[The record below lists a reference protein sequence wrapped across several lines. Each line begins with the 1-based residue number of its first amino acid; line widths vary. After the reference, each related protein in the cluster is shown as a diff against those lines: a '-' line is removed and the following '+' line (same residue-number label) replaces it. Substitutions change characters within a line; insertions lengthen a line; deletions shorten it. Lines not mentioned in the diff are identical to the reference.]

1 MIALLAPGQGSQT
14 PGMLTP
20 WLELEGAEKQVRT
33 WSEITGLD
41 LVRLGTTAEAD
52 EIVDTAITQPLV
64 VALAVLAFG
73 ELRKRLE
80 LPSAVIVG
88 GHSVGELAAAAVA
101 GVISADD
108 AVALAAVRGAAMA
121 EACALEPTGM
131 AAVLGGDEPEVLARL
146 EELGLVPANRNG
158 AGQIVAA
165 GPHSALDELVANPP
179 GPAKI
184 RKLAVAGAF
193 HTKYMAPAE
202 DAVRAR
208 AAEVAA
214 HDPSL
219 PLVSNKDGQVVT
231 EGAEVLARL
240 VSQVTSPVRWDLCQ
254 ATFVEKGIA
263 GSVELPPAGVLT
275 GLAKRAMKGTATLA
289 LKTPDQLEKVSEL
302 FETVGANK

>member
-1 MIALLAPGQGSQT
+1 
-14 PGMLTP
+14 MLTP

-41 LVRLGTTAEAD
+41 LVRLGTTAEAE

-64 VALAVLAFG
+64 VALALLAFD
-73 ELRKRLE
+73 ELRRRVE
-80 LPSAVIVG
+80 LPAGVIVA
-88 GHSVGELAAAAVA
+88 GHSVGELAAASIA

-131 AAVLGGDEPEVLARL
+131 AALLGGDEPEVLARL

-165 GPHSALDELVANPP
+165 GPRAALDELAENPP
-179 GPAKI
+179 STSKV

-202 DAVRAR
+202 DAVRTR
-208 AAEVAA
+208 AAEVTT
-214 HDPSL
+214 HDPLL
-219 PLVSNKDGQVVT
+219 PLLSNKDGQLVS
-231 EGAEVLARL
+231 EGTEVLRRL
-240 VSQVTSPVRWDLCQ
+240 VSQVTNPVRWDVCQ
-254 ATFVEKGIA
+254 ATLVEKGIT
-263 GSVELPPAGVLT
+263 GSVELPPAGALT

-289 LKTPDQLEKVSEL
+289 LKTPDQLEKVAEL
-302 FETVGANK
+302 FDTVGVAK

>member
-14 PGMLTP
+14 PGMLAP

-64 VALAVLAFG
+64 VALAVLAFS
-73 ELRKRLE
+73 ELRRRVE

-121 EACALEPTGM
+121 QACALEPTGM

-165 GPHSALDELVANPP
+165 GPHPALDELAANPP

-208 AAEVAA
+208 AAEVTT

-231 EGAEVLARL
+231 EGAEVLRRL

-263 GSVELPPAGVLT
+263 GSIELPPAGVLT

-289 LKTPDQLEKVSEL
+289 LKTPDQLEKVTEL
-302 FETVGANK
+302 FDTAGATQ

>member
-14 PGMLTP
+14 PGMLAP

-73 ELRKRLE
+73 ELRRRVE

-121 EACALEPTGM
+121 QACALEPTGM

-165 GPHSALDELVANPP
+165 GPHAALDELAANPP

-208 AAEVAA
+208 AAEVTT

-231 EGAEVLARL
+231 EGAEVLRRL

-289 LKTPDQLEKVSEL
+289 LKTPDQLEKVAEL
-302 FETVGANK
+302 FDTAGADK

>member
-73 ELRKRLE
+73 ELRKRVE
-80 LPSAVIVG
+80 LPPAVIVG

-165 GPHSALDELVANPP
+165 GPHAALDALVENPP

-193 HTKYMAPAE
+193 HTRYMAPAE
-202 DAVRAR
+202 EAVRAR
-208 AAEVAA
+208 AAAVTT
-214 HDPSL
+214 HDPLL

-231 EGAEVLARL
+231 EGTEVLRRL

-254 ATFVEKGIA
+254 ATLVEKGIS

-302 FETVGANK
+302 IETVGADK

>member
-1 MIALLAPGQGSQT
+1 
-14 PGMLTP
+14 MLTP

-80 LPSAVIVG
+80 LPSSVIVG

-108 AVALAAVRGAAMA
+108 AVALAAVRGRAMA

-193 HTKYMAPAE
+193 HTRYMAPAE

-208 AAEVAA
+208 AAEVVA

-231 EGAEVLARL
+231 EGAEVLSRL

-302 FETVGANK
+302 FETVGATK

>member
-1 MIALLAPGQGSQT
+1 MLA
-14 PGMLTP
+14 P

-73 ELRKRLE
+73 ELRRRVE

-121 EACALEPTGM
+121 QACALEPTGM

-165 GPHSALDELVANPP
+165 GPHAALDELAANPP

-208 AAEVAA
+208 AAEVTT

-231 EGAEVLARL
+231 EGAEVLRRL

-302 FETVGANK
+302 FDTAGADK

>member
-1 MIALLAPGQGSQT
+1 
-14 PGMLTP
+14 
-20 WLELEGAEKQVRT
+20 
-33 WSEITGLD
+33 
-41 LVRLGTTAEAD
+41 VRLGTTAEAD

-73 ELRKRLE
+73 ELRKRVE
-80 LPSAVIVG
+80 LPSAVFVG

-165 GPHSALDELVANPP
+165 GPHSALDALVENPP

-208 AAEVAA
+208 AAEVTT

-231 EGAEVLARL
+231 EGAEVLRRL

-254 ATFVEKGIA
+254 ATLVEKGIA

-289 LKTPDQLEKVSEL
+289 LKTPDQLEKVAEL
-302 FETVGANK
+302 FDTVGATQ

>member
-1 MIALLAPGQGSQT
+1 MLA
-14 PGMLTP
+14 P

-73 ELRKRLE
+73 ELRRRVE

-121 EACALEPTGM
+121 QACALEPTGM

-165 GPHSALDELVANPP
+165 GPHAALDELAANPP

-208 AAEVAA
+208 AAEVTT

-231 EGAEVLARL
+231 EGAEVLRRL

-289 LKTPDQLEKVSEL
+289 LKTPDQLEKVAEL
-302 FETVGANK
+302 FDTAGADK

>member
-73 ELRKRLE
+73 ELRRRVE
-80 LPSAVIVG
+80 LPADVVVA
-88 GHSVGELAAAAVA
+88 GHSVGELAAAAIA

-108 AVALAAVRGAAMA
+108 AVALAGVRGAAMA
-121 EACALEPTGM
+121 RACALEPTGM
-131 AAVLGGDEPEVLARL
+131 AAVLGGDEQEVLARL

-165 GPHSALDELVANPP
+165 GPRAALDELAETPP
-179 GPAKI
+179 GTAKV

-193 HTKYMAPAE
+193 HTRYMAPAE

-208 AAEVAA
+208 AAEVATQ
-214 HDPSL
+214 DPSL
-219 PLVSNKDGQVVT
+219 PLLSNKDGQAVT
-231 EGAEVLARL
+231 DGAEVLSRL
-240 VSQVTSPVRWDLCQ
+240 VSQVTSPVRWDACQ
-254 ATFVEKGIA
+254 ATLVGKGITA
-263 GSVELPPAGVLT
+263 SVELPPAGALT

-289 LKTPDQLEKVSEL
+289 LKTPDQLEKVAEL
-302 FETVGANK
+302 FDTVGADK